1 MDTFNISQVSQLL
14 GLSPHTLRYYERAGL
29 LDPVQQQGGRRQYG
43 QQDIAWLRFI
53 QRLRATDMP
62 MRQISH
68 YAELRR
74 SGDSTLVERMAL
86 LEAHLQALLQR
97 ERELAS
103 HRQALSEKIDVYREM
118 IQVVPANKGI
128 QK

>member
-1 MDTFNISQVSQLL
+1 MDIFNISQVSQLL

-29 LDPVQQQGGRRQYG
+29 LDPVQQQGGRRRYS

-53 QRLRATDMP
+53 QRLRGTDMP

-74 SGDSTLVERMAL
+74 NGDCTLVERMAL

-103 HRQALSEKIDVYREM
+103 HRQALSEKIDIYREM
-118 IQVVPANKGI
+118 LLVAPA
-128 QK
+128 QKRKRK

>member
-29 LDPVQQQGGRRQYG
+29 LDPVQQQGGRRRYS

-53 QRLRATDMP
+53 QRLRGTDMP

-74 SGDSTLVERMAL
+74 NGDCTLVERMAL

-103 HRQALSEKIDVYREM
+103 HRQALSEKIDIYRKM
-118 IQVVPANKGI
+118 LLVAPT
-128 QK
+128 QKRKWK

>member
-1 MDTFNISQVSQLL
+1 MDTFNISEVSQLL

-29 LDPVQQQGGRRQYG
+29 LDPVQQQSGRRRYG
-43 QQDIAWLRFI
+43 QKDIAWLRFI
-53 QRLRATDMP
+53 QRLRGTDMP

-86 LEAHLQALLQR
+86 LEAHFQALLQR

-103 HRQALSEKIDVYREM
+103 HRQALSEKIDIYREM
-118 IQVVPANKGI
+118 LQAAPTSKR
-128 QK
+128 KRK

>member
-29 LDPVQQQGGRRQYG
+29 LDPVQQQGGRRRYS

-53 QRLRATDMP
+53 QRLRGTDMP

-68 YAELRR
+68 YTELRR
-74 SGDSTLVERMAL
+74 NGDCTLVERMAL

-97 ERELAS
+97 ERELTS
-103 HRQALSEKIDVYREM
+103 HRQALSEKIDIYRKM
-118 IQVVPANKGI
+118 LLVAPT
-128 QK
+128 QKRKRK